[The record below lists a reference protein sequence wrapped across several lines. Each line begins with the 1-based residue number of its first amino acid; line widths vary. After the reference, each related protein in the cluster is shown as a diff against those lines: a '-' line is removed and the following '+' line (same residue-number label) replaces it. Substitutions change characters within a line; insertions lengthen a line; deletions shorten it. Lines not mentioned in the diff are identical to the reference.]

1 MDSGVLW
8 LPHVSRKVE
17 SSRSHNVYECVDK
30 NPESVPGSAPNT
42 NGAFFYT
49 IEKNSLVLFVPNR
62 DCKVLSVLVVYLRQ

>member
-1 MDSGVLW
+1 M
-8 LPHVSRKVE
+8 
-17 SSRSHNVYECVDK
+17 YECVDK

-49 IEKNSLVLFVPNR
+49 IEKNSLALFVPNR